1 MSITIKI
8 VGLGYNLTA
17 QFAHDERW
25 STVQEWI
32 TEQTGLPTAYQR
44 FVSRHLNFDVVDNV
58 DASSLTTKT
67 LAEIG
72 VQDRTKIMLLH
83 SAQYGPERES
93 YEQLLAVRAQL
104 DQFAMEQQQRR
115 TDGDDDSGHND
126 DDQKATRMVVVAE
139 LITRWCCQLDAI
151 DTKDSATL
159 RRMRKELLQRAQAME
174 DSSSS
179 SSSSSPAP

>member
-44 FVSRHLNFDVVDNV
+44 FVSRHLNFDVVDNEFG
-58 DASSLTTKT
+58 SLTTKT

-83 SAQYGPERES
+83 SAQYGPDRES
-93 YEQLLAVRAQL
+93 YEQLRAVRAQL
-104 DQFAMEQQQRR
+104 DQFAMDQQHMR
-115 TDGDDDSGHND
+115 TGGDNTGHE
-126 DDQKATRMVVVAE
+126 VVAE

-151 DTKDSATL
+151 DTKDSVTL
-159 RRMRKELLQRAQAME
+159 RRMRKELLQRAQAMD
-174 DSSSS
+174 DSSSL